1 MRYVK
6 ISSSQIF
13 AKPQNYTGN
22 RKLYDSPSAKQHAKS
37 SLFSSQETVKDPY
50 TDAELTLTIAEA
62 KRLYGSDWQ
71 KHLAESDHILAIERI
86 HEAHKNN
93 PFITNENIRNA
104 ANSPD
109 NMEVTSR
116 AFNNAKRSRTNSEF
130 MSERDY
136 REEKGLRLS
145 HEKEQRAIQVG
156 KSAEDSTNIQ
166 LLSDTAVN
174 VTQTFHN
181 AGTQA
186 AQYGGAAALT
196 ASGITNIIAVLKGE
210 KSPGDALSDI
220 ARDGVKGAASSYFVG
235 GGLTTLAQSL
245 SGSSSKII
253 QSFMKSNVPGQ
264 IVTGVMTFGGA
275 LKRYA
280 TGEIDTREFVL
291 EIGEGGLNFGAM
303 SYGFAVGQS
312 LIPVP
317 IIGGIIGSLVGSV
330 LTSGLIGRITEN
342 LRRKQLEHLERM
354 RLTAE
359 LEEAA
364 RQERAFRAELES
376 YLREWFRDY
385 RECFTEALSGM
396 ESAFAAGDADGVIA
410 GANAIT
416 RKLGGNVQYETVA
429 EYRELLASNAAFVW

>member
-1 MRYVK
+1 MIKCQTQRRKTSPQNYLARGGGYDDDSPLTAAGLVASK
-6 ISSSQIF
+6 SVEKSADDAAKRF

-22 RKLYDSPSAKQHAKS
+22 RKLYDSPSAKRHAKS

-145 HEKEQRAIQVG
+145 REKEQRAIQVG

-186 AQYGGAAALT
+186 AQYGGVAALT
-196 ASGITNIIAVLKGE
+196 TSGITNIIAVIKGE

-220 ARDGVKGAASSYFVG
+220 AREQLQV
-235 GGLTTLAQSL
+235 TLS
-245 SGSSSKII
+245 
-253 QSFMKSNVPGQ
+253 
-264 IVTGVMTFGGA
+264 
-275 LKRYA
+275 
-280 TGEIDTREFVL
+280 
-291 EIGEGGLNFGAM
+291 
-303 SYGFAVGQS
+303 
-312 LIPVP
+312 
-317 IIGGIIGSLVGSV
+317 
-330 LTSGLIGRITEN
+330 
-342 LRRKQLEHLERM
+342 
-354 RLTAE
+354 AE
-359 LEEAA
+359 DS
-364 RQERAFRAELES
+364 RH
-376 YLREWFRDY
+376 
-385 RECFTEALSGM
+385 
-396 ESAFAAGDADGVIA
+396 
-410 GANAIT
+410 
-416 RKLGGNVQYETVA
+416 
-429 EYRELLASNAAFVW
+429 